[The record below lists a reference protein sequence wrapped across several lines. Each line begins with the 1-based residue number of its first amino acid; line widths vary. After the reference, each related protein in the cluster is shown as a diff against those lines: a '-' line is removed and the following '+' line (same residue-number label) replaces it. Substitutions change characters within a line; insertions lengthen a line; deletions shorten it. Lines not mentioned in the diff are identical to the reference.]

1 MTDYMTLVQLANRL
15 DNAYGKDNYELLLS
29 DIKRKGYKVLR
40 NSQGKHKLEEQKLSS
55 MIFGDIFGGMF

>member
-29 DIKRKGYKVLR
+29 DVKRRGYKVLR
-40 NSQGKHKLEEQKLSS
+40 NSQGKHRLKEQELSS
-55 MIFGDIFGGMF
+55 IFGDMFGGMF

>member
-1 MTDYMTLVQLANRL
+1 MTDYMTLVQLTNRL

-29 DIKRKGYKVLR
+29 DVKRRGYKVLR

-55 MIFGDIFGGMF
+55 IFGDIFGGMF